1 MQAQIDVRTLQLSQ
15 THPRYLTNA
24 DGKQVTR
31 DLIENEPWAKEV
43 FDKLK
48 AKADS
53 YTRLTE
59 AQPDW
64 LLSRLAM
71 YWNSHATDVYIKG
84 ESFDHAGGTKA
95 PVPTVR
101 YTGTRG
107 TFATHGRPKLA
118 DVIPYDD
125 DKDGNVTFHNNS
137 LPGKCRSTWHIP
149 DLLWSGQC
157 KGRGQISSCTYRR
170 NSICHSKGSRYN
182 RGRDGDKAGQT
193 AWI

>member
-1 MQAQIDVRTLQLSQ
+1 MRKAILLLLLSAVTALQAQIDVRTLQLSQ

-71 YWNSHATDVYIKG
+71 YWNSYATDVYIKVKVSIMQA
-84 ESFDHAGGTKA
+84 E
-95 PVPTVR
+95 R
-101 YTGTRG
+101 
-107 TFATHGRPKLA
+107 KLPFLRC
-118 DVIPYDD
+118 VIPVRVAHSPLTDVPNWRMSFPMTMI
-125 DKDGNVTFHNNS
+125 KTVMSLSITTLFLAVLWKSASRQDG
-137 LPGKCRSTWHIP
+137 
-149 DLLWSGQC
+149 
-157 KGRGQISSCTYRR
+157 
-170 NSICHSKGSRYN
+170 
-182 RGRDGDKAGQT
+182 A
-193 AWI
+193 

>member
-1 MQAQIDVRTLQLSQ
+1 MRKVILLLLLSAVTALQAQIDVRTLQLSQ

-107 TFATHGRPKLA
+107 TFATH
-118 DVIPYDD
+118 DVPNWRMSFPMTMIKTVMSLSITTLCPAVLW
-125 DKDGNVTFHNNS
+125 KSASRQDG
-137 LPGKCRSTWHIP
+137 
-149 DLLWSGQC
+149 
-157 KGRGQISSCTYRR
+157 
-170 NSICHSKGSRYN
+170 
-182 RGRDGDKAGQT
+182 A
-193 AWI
+193 

>member
-1 MQAQIDVRTLQLSQ
+1 MRKVILLLLLSAVTALQAQIDVRTLQLSQ

-53 YTRLTE
+53 YTRLTA

-71 YWNSHATDVYIKG
+71 YWKSHSTDGYIKG
-84 ESFDHAGGTKA
+84 ESFDHA
-95 PVPTVR
+95 
-101 YTGTRG
+101 
-107 TFATHGRPKLA
+107 
-118 DVIPYDD
+118 
-125 DKDGNVTFHNNS
+125 
-137 LPGKCRSTWHIP
+137 
-149 DLLWSGQC
+149 
-157 KGRGQISSCTYRR
+157 
-170 NSICHSKGSRYN
+170 
-182 RGRDGDKAGQT
+182 
-193 AWI
+193 

>member
-1 MQAQIDVRTLQLSQ
+1 MTIECARQVVRIPFQNELKDEKAILLYCYRRLQHCKRKSMSVPCNFLRRM
-15 THPRYLTNA
+15 PRYLTNA
-24 DGKQVTR
+24 GGKQVTR

-84 ESFDHAGGTKA
+84 ESFDHAGGAKA

-137 LPGKCRSTWHIP
+137 LPGRPLEKSA
-149 DLLWSGQC
+149 
-157 KGRGQISSCTYRR
+157 
-170 NSICHSKGSRYN
+170 SRQ
-182 RGRDGDKAGQT
+182 DGA
-193 AWI
+193 

>member
-1 MQAQIDVRTLQLSQ
+1 MRKAILLLLLSAVTALQAQIDVRTLQLSQ

-24 DGKQVTR
+24 GGKQVTR

-84 ESFDHAGGTKA
+84 ESFDHAGG
-95 PVPTVR
+95 V
-101 YTGTRG
+101 
-107 TFATHGRPKLA
+107 
-118 DVIPYDD
+118 
-125 DKDGNVTFHNNS
+125 
-137 LPGKCRSTWHIP
+137 
-149 DLLWSGQC
+149 
-157 KGRGQISSCTYRR
+157 
-170 NSICHSKGSRYN
+170 
-182 RGRDGDKAGQT
+182 
-193 AWI
+193 